1 MTSRVPS
8 QGLLGKFDPT
18 IAVFEGGFFFLMK
31 KLGQC
36 PFSVVAAVL
45 VPLR

>member
-18 IAVFEGGFFFLMK
+18 IAVFEGGFFFPNEEARTV
-31 KLGQC
+31 
-36 PFSVVAAVL
+36 PF
-45 VPLR
+45 